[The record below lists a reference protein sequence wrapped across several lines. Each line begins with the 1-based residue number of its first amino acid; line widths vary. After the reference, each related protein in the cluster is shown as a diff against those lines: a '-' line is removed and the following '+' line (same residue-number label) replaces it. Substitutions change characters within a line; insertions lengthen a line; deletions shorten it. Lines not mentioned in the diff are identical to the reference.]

1 MMTRLAPCSAGGT
14 TFAQSTA
21 LEKYRLGLT
30 LMADAETI
38 RADAETI
45 RRATSLAGGVQG

>member
-38 RADAETI
+38 R
-45 RRATSLAGGVQG
+45 RATSLAGGVQG